1 MALQFFD
8 CIISKFTRAA
18 FITIIQGNTGQ
29 NCAVTVFGGTQPT
42 AAQIAASWSTYSAQ
56 YLLHW
61 TNVLWFEP
69 PTYNTLLSSQIFNT
83 QIPAGKAAFRSGT
96 ATWAIIWNRTNVSE
110 ATIQGATLPTTTA
123 GFIVVPASNSGGNGV
138 VRLTTTS
145 IVSGTSYQPTD
156 IALRFGRAP

>member
-8 CIISKFTRAA
+8 CINSKFIRAVHY
-18 FITIIQGNTGQ
+18 IVSQNNTAQ

-56 YLLHW
+56 YLVHW
-61 TNVLWFEP
+61 TNVLWFLP
-69 PTYNTLLSSQIFNT
+69 PAFTTLASSQVYNT

-110 ATIQGATLPTTTA
+110 ATIQGATLPSLTA
-123 GFIVVPASNSGGNGV
+123 GFTVVPVTNSGGNGV

-145 IVSGTSYQPTD
+145 IVSGTSYQPAD
-156 IALRFGRAP
+156 ITLRFGRAP